1 MGEQKAASWDT
12 HGVHVLA
19 TQERHTDE
27 LEGHRQQLGHLKEA
41 IREHAI
47 AVRTWTWIG
56 TAVLSLVILGVGQWV
71 RLSVTS
77 VYEAQAARAGAAVV
91 TLSREQQIEAIAD
104 AARSVPAG
112 VGRVKSTGW
121 PRVGTLAAMLPHQ
134 LVTGALRDAACTRY
148 KDACVPP

>member
-27 LEGHRQQLGHLKEA
+27 LEAHGKQLGELKEA
-41 IREHAI
+41 IRDHAT

-56 TAVLSLVILGVGQWV
+56 TAVLSMVILGVGQWV

-77 VYEAQAARAGAAVV
+77 VYEAQSTRSAVAM
-91 TLSREQQIEAIAD
+91 SREQTLEAIAD
-104 AARSVPAG
+104 AARSIPATAP
-112 VGRVKSTGW
+112 RLSDATGW
-121 PRVGTLAAMLPHQ
+121 PTVAALARALPGV
-134 LVTGALRDAACTRY
+134 LVTAQLRDEACTRAPA
-148 KDACVPP
+148 ACRP